1 MNIRKAKPE
10 DANAIATYILLAMED
25 IVYEFIGEKSHEKA
39 IQFLINLIS
48 KKTNQYSY
56 ENCCVIEI
64 EHEVAAVAVVYDGGK
79 LQKLRMPVAQ
89 EIKSMFNRDFN
100 PEDETEAG
108 EYYIDSIGVN
118 PLRQGKGL
126 GSKLLQFLIDE
137 YVVKRNGTLGL
148 LVDKDNPNAKKL
160 YLKLGFEPVGEKILV
175 GKGMEHLQVGKNCKM
190 QKS

>member
-1 MNIRKAKPE
+1 MTIRKAKPE
-10 DANAIATYILLAMED
+10 DANAITTHILLAMED
-25 IVYEFIGEKSHEKA
+25 IVYQFIGEESREKA
-39 IQFLINLIS
+39 SQFLVNLIR
-48 KKTNQYSY
+48 KKENQYSY
-56 ENCCVIEI
+56 ENCWVIEI
-64 EHEVAAVAVVYDGGK
+64 EHEVAAVAVVYDGNK
-79 LQKLRMPVAQ
+79 LQELRMPVAQ
-89 EIKSMFNRDFN
+89 EIKSMFNKDFN